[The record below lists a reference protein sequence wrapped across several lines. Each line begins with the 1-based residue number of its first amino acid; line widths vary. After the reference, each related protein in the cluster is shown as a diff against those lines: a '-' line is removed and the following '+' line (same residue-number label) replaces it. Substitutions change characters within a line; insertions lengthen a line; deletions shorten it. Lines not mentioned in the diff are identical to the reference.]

1 MRTRQLSGFIGKF
14 EKVFNI
20 AFALYCIL
28 YLSGVL
34 DRLGLRVYGTSYD
47 ASVVALIL
55 VTTFLKIPAHKNA
68 PLDKLPWY
76 DLCFI
81 ILSIVG
87 TTNIIIYAPKIA
99 ANTRFINNIDII
111 LGIITFVLLVEG
123 IRRCIGWLL
132 TVTAVLFFVYPLV
145 AEFFPG
151 WLSRPS
157 MSLERVMHVQYFM
170 PSGMFSNVTHL
181 MATLIIAFVIFGSF
195 LLNSKAS
202 DSFMNLALALTARY
216 KGGPAKASVIG
227 SALFGMVN
235 GSTMANVATV
245 GTITIPL
252 MMRIGYN
259 PTFAAAIEA
268 VASNAGPLT
277 PPVMGATVFIMC
289 GLLSM
294 EYWQAI
300 IIAATPAFLY
310 YLGLFIMIHQEA
322 VRLGLKGL
330 PKEEIP
336 PLGRALIESWFF
348 LVPFTV
354 MLILL
359 VGLHYSAATSAIAAI
374 LAIVIFSNLTKRT
387 RMGPK
392 KWLDALG
399 GITQGL
405 PQVGTSIVVAGVLDG
420 SFQLTGVGL
429 VLAQKLVELAGG
441 STVILTFLVAIAL
454 FILGLGLSVVA
465 CYLLAVVLLVPAMIM
480 MGVHPLAAHFFVI
493 WMAQA
498 ALITPPVC
506 QPAFFAAGIA
516 GAPLMAAGWQA
527 CRLGIVVY
535 LVPIFWVFDPA
546 LLLVGSWDHILM
558 AVFSTI
564 VGIVYL
570 SCGISGLMLTKSP
583 WWERILVIVGGVC
596 LLVPVIFMKLI
607 GLALVAIPTIR
618 QASLYLVEKR
628 MARTARI
635 TQSLV

>member
-1 MRTRQLSGFIGKF
+1 
-14 EKVFNI
+14 
-20 AFALYCIL
+20 
-28 YLSGVL
+28 
-34 DRLGLRVYGTSYD
+34 
-47 ASVVALIL
+47 
-55 VTTFLKIPAHKNA
+55 
-68 PLDKLPWY
+68 
-76 DLCFI
+76 
-81 ILSIVG
+81 
-87 TTNIIIYAPKIA
+87 
-99 ANTRFINNIDII
+99 
-111 LGIITFVLLVEG
+111 
-123 IRRCIGWLL
+123 
-132 TVTAVLFFVYPLV
+132 
-145 AEFFPG
+145 
-151 WLSRPS
+151 
-157 MSLERVMHVQYFM
+157 
-170 PSGMFSNVTHL
+170 
-181 MATLIIAFVIFGSF
+181 
-195 LLNSKAS
+195 
-202 DSFMNLALALTARY
+202 
-216 KGGPAKASVIG
+216 
-227 SALFGMVN
+227 
-235 GSTMANVATV
+235 
-245 GTITIPL
+245 
-252 MMRIGYN
+252 
-259 PTFAAAIEA
+259 
-268 VASNAGPLT
+268 
-277 PPVMGATVFIMC
+277 
-289 GLLSM
+289 M
-294 EYWQAI
+294 EYWKAI

-336 PLGRALIESWFF
+336 PLGEALKESWFF
-348 LVPFTV
+348 LVPFAV

-441 STVILTFLVAIAL
+441 STVILTLLVAIAL

-546 LLLVGSWDHILM
+546 LLLVGSWDHIML
-558 AVFSTI
+558 AIISTI

-596 LLVPVIFMKLI
+596 LLVPVIFVKLI

-628 MARTARI
+628 MARTAKI
-635 TQSLV
+635 TQSSV